1 MSKEMLREII
11 DDNFFQDSIIWAVIP
26 IIRSKGTVT
35 DGTPIV
41 KNLKAIVQNINAS
54 ELENLGLGIYTDKD
68 NLSIFINQDIDFA
81 LNNFAT
87 YEGKTYKFVK
97 AMPWR
102 GYGFRNYIITQY
114 QSAVLNDN

>member
-26 IIRSKGTVT
+26 I
-35 DGTPIV
+35 IV

-87 YEGKTYKFVK
+87 YEGKTYKFIK

-114 QSAVLNDN
+114 QSVVLNDN